1 MVSLICL
8 NTMPHAHS
16 LETLSGMFIGKH
28 ILINHRFLKHN
39 GFFTYDVSLPFITT
53 FVQLAACKAIIMYN

>member
-1 MVSLICL
+1 M

-16 LETLSGMFIGKH
+16 LETLSGMFIDKH

-39 GFFTYDVSLPFITT
+39 GFFTYDVSLPIITT
-53 FVQLAACKAIIMYN
+53 FVQLAA